1 MMNRKTV
8 SAIVLAMI
16 AFGAGRVSAQQIRG
30 RVVDQQTRQGIR
42 GAAVTLL
49 TADSAVVTRAETN
62 NDGFFVLEAPSPGA
76 YAIEVQ
82 SVGHA
87 RDLRPVDVVEAGLTV
102 PAFVLQSQTIEL
114 DSVAVEVNRNIDP
127 TAVGFA
133 RATHITTGARLATL
147 EKQAVTFTSALR
159 ELGGGVRVR
168 EYLGS
173 GGQQV
178 ICVESTRRL
187 AAMSG
192 RGGQSC
198 DMVAFI
204 IDGIPIGTPTASDLR
219 SFHLDQ
225 FESIEYFTPVE
236 AGTRFGLQAS
246 SVGAI
251 VLWTRGRGP
260 HVSNERNGGG

>member
-1 MMNRKTV
+1 MMNRTSV
-8 SAIVLAMI
+8 AAIALVLLTWAS
-16 AFGAGRVSAQQIRG
+16 GGVTAQQIRG

-49 TADSAVVTRAETN
+49 SADSAVVTRAETN
-62 NDGFFVLEAPSPGA
+62 NEGFFVLEASAAGS
-76 YAIEVQ
+76 YAIDVQ

-87 RDLRPVDVVEAGLTV
+87 PNRRPIELTDAGLTV
-102 PAFVLQSQTIEL
+102 PAFVLQSQTIQL
-114 DSVAVEVNRNIDP
+114 DSVAVEVDRNIDP

-133 RATHITTGARLATL
+133 RASHISTGARLATL
-147 EKQAVTFTSALR
+147 EQQAVTFTSALR

-178 ICVESTRRL
+178 ICIESTRRL

-219 SFHLDQ
+219 SYHLDQ

-260 HVSNERNGGG
+260 HVSKERGGG